1 MWGLPGRHQR
11 EAIYAYYTYRLMNRS
26 KEIHFLYRGQDEAAE
41 PSRYLLQFERSF
53 RPNGK
58 DVLPQAGQCTAPSGQ
73 AS

>member
-41 PSRYLLQFERSF
+41 PSR
-53 RPNGK
+53 
-58 DVLPQAGQCTAPSGQ
+58 
-73 AS
+73 